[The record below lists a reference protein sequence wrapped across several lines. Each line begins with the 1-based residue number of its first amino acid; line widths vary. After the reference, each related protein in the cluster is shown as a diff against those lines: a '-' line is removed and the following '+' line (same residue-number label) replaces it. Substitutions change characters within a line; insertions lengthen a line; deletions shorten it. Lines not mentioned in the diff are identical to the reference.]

1 MEGAKEGEA
10 VRNPIVRTHTHTL
23 AWLTETESGCL
34 SSTTVILLTIT
45 LLLSFSPHAEQPTTR
60 SNYATEI

>member
-10 VRNPIVRTHTHTL
+10 VRNPIVRTHTL